1 MLIYSKYFLN
11 IIEVSFE
18 HRFRS
23 IFFTENNKQKF
34 ELLTKS
40 RLVYVFCTG
49 WSFEDLKIGNSED
62 EKAFSILL
70 PSNNM
75 KIKQVKTLSFIM
87 THVRKFTEGCLNF
100 LIRSSHFNLCV
111 YFKIIKRIHPI
122 RTKWL
127 KNSSRGSLTVNFSL
141 LNMAYLTHLQARKHQ
156 FSFILN

>member
-1 MLIYSKYFLN
+1 M
-11 IIEVSFE
+11 
-18 HRFRS
+18 
-23 IFFTENNKQKF
+23 
-34 ELLTKS
+34 LLTKS

-100 LIRSSHFNLCV
+100 LIRSSHF
-111 YFKIIKRIHPI
+111 
-122 RTKWL
+122 
-127 KNSSRGSLTVNFSL
+127 SEL
-141 LNMAYLTHLQARKHQ
+141 LNIFYEIVI
-156 FSFILN
+156 ILSRLGLSINFFDQCTL

>member
-1 MLIYSKYFLN
+1 M
-11 IIEVSFE
+11 
-18 HRFRS
+18 
-23 IFFTENNKQKF
+23 
-34 ELLTKS
+34 TKS

-75 KIKQVKTLSFIM
+75 KIKQVKTLSFKM

-111 YFKIIKRIHPI
+111 YFKIIKRIHPY